1 MTATIQNTSKRPFT
15 IIYDDCFESDVFDNI
30 YQKMVYMTLKK
41 FADSNNQCF
50 PSLKKIASVV
60 KISKRKVQ
68 ETLKE
73 LRDKFLIGIKSRFKP
88 DGGRTSNLYTI
99 YDIAGLWNAD
109 NEKETA
115 SPKNTSTILG
125 EESVLKS
132 KPETTSDSTTVKEA
146 TLKVVSEAEE
156 DIEIKKEEPTS
167 APTKVTDVST
177 TNKLSKDDDTTSSPE
192 SQPLEKYPLNWIK
205 ERFEYNIMLHD
216 NPSLQKD
223 IDAIMDI
230 LYTAFN
236 TTKSTLRINGE
247 DKPPMVIIGKLMK
260 LTKEDIE
267 YVIDRFKEQA
277 DKIKNHTAYLL
288 TMLYHAPEQRHLYEQ
303 NKLAQKNKPSEPEKQ
318 KNTYYNKPQN
328 QFFQFHQR
336 EVTSEELDELER
348 QLLRIGL
355 QQADDIEKKKEKE
368 EVAHELEQEV
378 LENKKFK
385 DTEVTDE
392 EPDKLDELERK
403 LLAN

>member
-73 LRDKFLIGIKSRFKP
+73 LRDKFLIGIKNRFKP

-99 YDIAGLWNAD
+99 YDVAGLWNAD

-115 SPKNTSTILG
+115 SPKTTSTTLG
-125 EESVLKS
+125 EKSVLKTET
-132 KPETTSDSTTVKEA
+132 ETTSDNTTIKEA
-146 TLKVVSEAEE
+146 TVVSEAEAEE

-167 APTKVTDVST
+167 ASTQSTDVST
-177 TNKLSKDDDTTSSPE
+177 NKSLTSSNDTTLQAE

-205 ERFEYNIMLHD
+205 ERFEYNIMLND
-216 NPSLQKD
+216 DPSLQKD

-230 LYTAFN
+230 LYTALN

-303 NKLAQKNKPSEPEKQ
+303 NNLAQKNKPSEPKKQ

-336 EVTSEELDELER
+336 EVTDEEL
-348 QLLRIGL
+348 
-355 QQADDIEKKKEKE
+355 K
-368 EVAHELEQEV
+368 
-378 LENKKFK
+378 
-385 DTEVTDE
+385 
-392 EPDKLDELERK
+392 ELERK